1 MINTKLLKVYNHKLI
16 QQCFL
21 SSSSIVMG
29 SVPFKPRRSLM
40 YVPGN
45 DDRKVAKIPSLGADC
60 VCLDCEDG
68 VAVNMKQAARDNI
81 RNILDGQNIDFG
93 KGRF

>member
-1 MINTKLLKVYNHKLI
+1 
-16 QQCFL
+16 
-21 SSSSIVMG
+21 
-29 SVPFKPRRSLM
+29 M

-45 DDRKVAKIPSLGADC
+45 DTRKVAKIPSLGADC

-81 RNILDGQNIDFG
+81 RNILDTQNIDFG

>member
-1 MINTKLLKVYNHKLI
+1 MITKLLRIYNKKLL
-16 QQCFL
+16 QQCF
-21 SSSSIVMG
+21 SSSSVVMG

-45 DDRKVAKIPSLGADC
+45 DARKVAKIPSLGSDC

-81 RNILDGQNIDFG
+81 RNILDTQNIDFG